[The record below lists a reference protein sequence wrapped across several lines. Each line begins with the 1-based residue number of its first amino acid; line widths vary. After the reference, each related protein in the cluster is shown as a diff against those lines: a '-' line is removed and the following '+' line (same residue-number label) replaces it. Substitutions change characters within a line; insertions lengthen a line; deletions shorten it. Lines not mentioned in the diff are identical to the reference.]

1 MISVY
6 IRSMEIEQDAIFT
19 LLMDLMKVIFDESE
33 LEILEETH
41 ARLQRCH
48 LDEKDDLFKS
58 PNAIRIQDHF

>member
-19 LLMDLMKVIFDESE
+19 LLMDLLKVIFDESE

-41 ARLQRCH
+41 ARL
-48 LDEKDDLFKS
+48 
-58 PNAIRIQDHF
+58 

>member
-6 IRSMEIEQDAIFT
+6 IRSIEIEQDAIFT

-41 ARLQRCH
+41 ARL
-48 LDEKDDLFKS
+48 
-58 PNAIRIQDHF
+58 